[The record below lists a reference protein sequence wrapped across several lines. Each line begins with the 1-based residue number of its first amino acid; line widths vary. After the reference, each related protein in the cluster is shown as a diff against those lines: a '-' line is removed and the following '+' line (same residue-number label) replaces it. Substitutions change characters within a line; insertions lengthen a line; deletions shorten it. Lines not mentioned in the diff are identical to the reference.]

1 MDLSLPLWRVREMSS
16 DTTEITEEKI
26 NITCPSCNKEL
37 SFPTSYRGRIKCPV
51 CAETIHILDPNELS
65 DGVNLDDLEAR
76 IDQRF
81 WLGFFIPMLIP
92 IVMSMILF
100 SGIRSTSSPDIGGLI
115 YVMCSLLLWPI
126 VAIVL
131 AVSSNTFVKSFRKGA
146 GISTIIGV
154 VITIVIWIWLFSF
167 LSGGIT
173 N

>member
-1 MDLSLPLWRVREMSS
+1 MSS

-26 NITCPSCNKEL
+26 NITCPSCSKEL
-37 SFPTSYRGRIKCPV
+37 SFPTSYQGRIKCPV

-65 DGVNLDDLEAR
+65 DEVNPDDLEVR

-92 IVMSMILF
+92 IVMFMFLL
-100 SGIRSTSSPDIGGLI
+100 SGIRSPSSPDIGGLT
-115 YVMCSLLLWPI
+115 YVMCSFLLWPI

-154 VITIVIWIWLFSF
+154 VITIVVWIWFFSF

>member
-1 MDLSLPLWRVREMSS
+1 MSS
-16 DTTEITEEKI
+16 DNNEITEEKN
-26 NITCPSCNKEL
+26 NITCPSCSKDL

-51 CAETIHILDPNELS
+51 CAETIHILDPNELI
-65 DGVNLDDLEAR
+65 DGVYLDDPEAR

-92 IVMSMILF
+92 IVMFMFLL
-100 SGIRSTSSPDIGGLI
+100 SGIRSPSSPDIGGLVFI
-115 YVMCSLLLWPI
+115 MCSFLVWPI

-154 VITIVIWIWLFSF
+154 VITIVIWIWFFSF

>member
-1 MDLSLPLWRVREMSS
+1 MSS
-16 DTTEITEEKI
+16 DNTEITEETT
-26 NITCPSCNKEL
+26 NVTCPSCSKEL

-51 CAETIHILDPNELS
+51 CAETIHILDPNEL
-65 DGVNLDDLEAR
+65 GEEVNLDDLEVR
-76 IDQRF
+76 IDERF
-81 WLGFFIPMLIP
+81 WLGFFIPILIP
-92 IVMSMILF
+92 IVISMLVF
-100 SGIRSTSSPDIGGLI
+100 SGILKGSSSPDIAGLSYI
-115 YVMCSLLLWPI
+115 MCSLLLWPI